1 MKLTSFHGG
10 VAMTIEIS
18 FVSEVTNLS
27 EFEDLLLEYY
37 SDVLHIAEAA
47 GLPKLAP
54 EDLVQS
60 SVSNLDEML
69 PPNGRLALVRGADG
83 RLLGCGTLRRI
94 RPDAV
99 EMKRMFVRPEA
110 RGKGLG
116 QRLFEMRIKEARK
129 MGCRAVYADTAKGN
143 RSMLSMY
150 ERFGFRYIQ
159 RYPENANPIEFEP
172 YLVYLEYSLDDA
184 TAGE

>member
-1 MKLTSFHGG
+1 M
-10 VAMTIEIS
+10 MIEVS
-18 FVSEVTNLS
+18 FVSEVKNLS
-27 EFEDLLLEYY
+27 EFEELLFEYY
-37 SDVLHIAEAA
+37 SDVLQIAEAA

-60 SVSNLDEML
+60 SVDHLDEML
-69 PPNGRLALVRGADG
+69 PPNG

-94 RPDAV
+94 RSDAV

-110 RGKGLG
+110 RGNGLG
-116 QRLFEMRIKEARK
+116 QRLFEMRIEEARK

-143 RSMLSMY
+143 RPMLSMY
-150 ERFGFRYIQ
+150 ERFGFHYIQ

-172 YLVYLEYSLDDA
+172 YLVNLE
-184 TAGE
+184 

>member
-1 MKLTSFHGG
+1 M
-10 VAMTIEIS
+10 MIEVS
-18 FVSEVTNLS
+18 FVSEVKNLS
-27 EFEDLLLEYY
+27 EFEELLFEYY
-37 SDVLHIAEAA
+37 SDVLQIAEAA

-60 SVSNLDEML
+60 SVDHLDEML
-69 PPNGRLALVRGADG
+69 PPNGRLALARSADG

-94 RPDAV
+94 RSDAV

-110 RGKGLG
+110 RGNGLG
-116 QRLFEMRIKEARK
+116 QRLFEMRIEEARK

-143 RSMLSMY
+143 RPMLSMY
-150 ERFGFRYIQ
+150 ERFGFHYIQ

-172 YLVYLEYSLDDA
+172 YLVNLE
-184 TAGE
+184 